1 MTATTPSIEELN
13 PELKGIGKYEFGW
26 HDKNDV
32 GANAKRGLNDDVV
45 RDISSK
51 KSEPQWMLD
60 LRLKGLKLFGRKPM
74 PNWGSDLSGIDFDN
88 IKYFV
93 RSSEKQA
100 ATWDDLP
107 EDIKNTYDKLGIPEA
122 EKQRLVSGVA
132 AQYESEVVYHSIR
145 EDLEAQGVLFL
156 DTDTALR
163 EQPELF
169 QEYFGTVIP
178 VGDNKFAAL
187 NTAVW
192 SGGSFIYVPKG
203 VHVDIPLQAYF
214 RINTENMGQF
224 ERTLI
229 IVDEDAYV
237 HYVEGCTAPVYS
249 SDSLHSAVVEII
261 VKKGGRCRYT
271 TIQNWSNNVY
281 NLVTKRAVCEAGATM
296 EWVDGNIG
304 SKVTMKYPAV
314 YLMGEHAK
322 GETLS
327 IAFAGEGQHQDAGAK
342 MVHAAPH
349 TSSSILSKSVARGGG
364 RTSYRGLIQINEG
377 AYGSKSNVLCDAL
390 LVDQISRSDTYP
402 YVDIRED
409 DVSMGHEASVSKV
422 SDDQLFYLMS
432 RGMEQD
438 EAMAMIVR
446 GFVEPIAK
454 ELPMEYALEL
464 NRLIELQ
471 MEGAVG

>member
-1 MTATTPSIEELN
+1 MTTIDQRN
-13 PELKGIGKYEFGW
+13 PELEGIGRYEFGW
-26 HDKNDV
+26 ADRDEA
-32 GANAKRGLNDDVV
+32 GESARRGLNEEVV
-45 RDISSK
+45 RDISAK
-51 KSEPQWMLD
+51 KDEPQWMLD
-60 LRLKGLKLFGRKPM
+60 LRLKGLKLFERKPL
-74 PNWGSDLSGIDFDN
+74 PTWGGEVGDIDFEN

-93 RSSEKQA
+93 RSTEKQA
-100 ATWDDLP
+100 TSWEDLP

-122 EKQRLVSGVA
+122 EKQRLVAGVA
-132 AQYESEVVYHSIR
+132 AQYESEVVYHKIR
-145 EDLEAQGVLFL
+145 EDLEEQGVLFL

-163 EQPELF
+163 EHPEIF

-237 HYVEGCTAPVYS
+237 HYVEGCTAPIYS

-261 VKKGGRCRYT
+261 VKKGARCRYT

-281 NLVTKRAVCEAGATM
+281 NLVTKRAVCEEGATM

-342 MVHAAPH
+342 MVHAAPN
-349 TSSSILSKSVARGGG
+349 TSSSIISKSVARGGG
-364 RTSYRGLIQINEG
+364 RTSYRGLVQVNEG
-377 AYGSKSNVLCDAL
+377 AEHSQSIVKCDAL

-402 YVDIRED
+402 YVDVRED
-409 DVSMGHEASVSKV
+409 DVSMAHEATVSKV

-432 RGMEQD
+432 RGMEED